1 MLNADQFIRELD
13 LNKTKITGV
22 NSLDLTKTILLN
34 DLRKKVPVYTPKFKD
49 NILKVIDLYDGDTIH
64 CSGLLEIQPIPF
76 KFSIRLNGID
86 TPEMKSKSLDEKEH
100 AKKSKQAL
108 SEMIPPGSL
117 VSFNLREEDGPIE
130 YDKYGRV
137 LAYVYTNK
145 DGKDINLSEWMLENK
160 YAVKYEGGTKKD
172 WVF

>member
-1 MLNADQFIRELD
+1 MLNADQFTHEHKLPSSHD
-13 LNKTKITGV
+13 FTKQ
-22 NSLDLTKTILLN
+22 ILLA
-34 DLRKKVPVYTPKFKD
+34 DTRLKIPVYTPKFKD
-49 NILKVIDLYDGDTIH
+49 NILKVVSLYDGDTIH
-64 CSGLLEIQPIPF
+64 CSGLLEVPPSPF

-86 TPEMKSKSLDEKEH
+86 TPEMKSKSTQEKEH

-117 VSFNLREEDGPIE
+117 INLNLSDKDGPIE

-137 LAYVYTNK
+137 LAYVYTKKN
-145 DGKDINLSEWMLENK
+145 GKDVNLSDWMLENK
-160 YAVKYEGGTKKD
+160 YAVKYDGGTKHE